1 MGWIVA
7 RKMMVSSDKR
17 RTKGLLA
24 IHQTI
29 CNCTY
34 DIEVKELLSALDN
47 FRDIL
52 TLKGLCHINAPR
64 PLSSS
69 SQYTSLHSSSSAP

>member
-7 RKMMVSSDKR
+7 RKMMVSSDKQ

-24 IHQTI
+24 TQQTK
-29 CNCTY
+29 CNCTC
-34 DIEVKELLSALDN
+34 DMEVKELLIALYN
-47 FRDIL
+47 LRDIL
-52 TLKGLCHINAPR
+52 KLNGLCHINAPR

-69 SQYTSLHSSSSAP
+69 SQYTSLHSSSSVP